1 MKYRETIIRKLESIE
16 GSLRKMDF
24 MLKRGGSS
32 NEFSSEVENISN
44 LTKEVKSYIE
54 REDLSGHE
62 INKR

>member
-1 MKYRETIIRKLESIE
+1 MKYRETIVRKIESIE

-32 NEFSSEVENISN
+32 NEFTTEIENISN
-44 LTKEVKSYIE
+44 LTNEIKSYIE

-62 INKR
+62 LNKR